1 MLIKIV
7 LQLLKYFGVG
17 FFLMMLYAA
26 IMGKDNLIEYQL
38 GSKLLIEEY
47 CIIVALWMFIDLTKY
62 LYATL
67 FNTQTRNRH

>member
-17 FFLMMLYAA
+17 FFIMMLYAA

-67 FNTQTRNRH
+67 KIISKCNR

>member
-26 IMGKDNLIEYQL
+26 IMGKDKLVEYQV

-67 FNTQTRNRH
+67 KIISKCNR

>member
-1 MLIKIV
+1 MLVKFT

-17 FFLMMLYAA
+17 FFIMMLYAA
-26 IMGKDNLIEYQL
+26 IMGKDKLIEYQV

-62 LYATL
+62 IYGKLSYRSTSIY
-67 FNTQTRNRH
+67 

>member
-67 FNTQTRNRH
+67 KIISKCNR

>member
-1 MLIKIV
+1 MFVKFP

-17 FFLMMLYAA
+17 FFIMMLYAA
-26 IMGKDNLIEYQL
+26 IMGKDKLVEYQV

-67 FNTQTRNRH
+67 KIISKCNR

>member
-1 MLIKIV
+1 MFVKFP

-26 IMGKDNLIEYQL
+26 IMGKDKLVEYQV

-47 CIIVALWMFIDLTKY
+47 CIIVALWMLLDLTKY
-62 LYATL
+62 LYAKL
-67 FNTQTRNRH
+67 FRTQARH

>member
-1 MLIKIV
+1 MFVKFPLK
-7 LQLLKYFGVG
+7 LLKYFGVG

-26 IMGKDNLIEYQL
+26 IMGKDKLIEYQV

-62 LYATL
+62 IYGKLSYRSTSIY
-67 FNTQTRNRH
+67 

>member
-7 LQLLKYFGVG
+7 LKLLKYFGVG
-17 FFLMMLYAA
+17 FFIMMLYAA

-47 CIIVALWMFIDLTKY
+47 CIIVIVWMFFDLTKY
-62 LYATL
+62 IYGKLSYRSTSIY
-67 FNTQTRNRH
+67 

>member
-47 CIIVALWMFIDLTKY
+47 CVIVALWIFIDLTKY